1 VAGRPSKPPLTAA
14 QILAWADA
22 HHARTGAWPAAR
34 SGPVEGAP
42 GESWKGLDRDLRHGH
57 RGLPGGDS
65 LHRLLRRERG
75 APERPGAPRVSEAD
89 RRLAAALR
97 AEGLTLAAV
106 GRRLGVSKQRVH
118 QLLRT
123 AGVKEA

>member
-1 VAGRPSKPPLTAA
+1 VAGKSRKPPLIVA

-22 HHARTGAWPAAR
+22 HHARTGAWPDAR

-42 GESWKGLDRDLRHGH
+42 GESWKGLDRDLRDGY

-65 LHRLLRRERG
+65 LLRLLRRERG
-75 APERPGAPRVSEAD
+75 IPERPGSPRLGGAD

-97 AEGLTLAAV
+97 AEGLTLAEV

-118 QLLRT
+118 QLLR
-123 AGVKEA
+123 AARVKEA